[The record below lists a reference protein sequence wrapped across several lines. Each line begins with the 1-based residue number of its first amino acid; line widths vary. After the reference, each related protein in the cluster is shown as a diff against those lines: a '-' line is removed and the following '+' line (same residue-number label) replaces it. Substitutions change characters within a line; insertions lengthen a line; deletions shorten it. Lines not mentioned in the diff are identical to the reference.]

1 MELSCCNMKILFTF
15 SQKKVFLI
23 FQEMELSYIL
33 GNGNTEK
40 IPYFSGKGFFLLH
53 EEPKFL
59 IFLQKKVK
67 NKFF

>member
-1 MELSCCNMKILFTF
+1 
-15 SQKKVFLI
+15 
-23 FQEMELSYIL
+23 MELSYIL

-67 NKFF
+67 NKFFEKYFWRIVSIFSIN

>member
-1 MELSCCNMKILFTF
+1 
-15 SQKKVFLI
+15 
-23 FQEMELSYIL
+23 MELSYIL

-40 IPYFSGKGFFLLH
+40 IPYFSGKGFLLLH

>member
-40 IPYFSGKGFFLLH
+40 IPYFSGKGFLLLH